1 MHVWVVGLLNHG
13 AVLSAGMV
21 HTACSNVGGL
31 EDISPREESD
41 IRTDTHTH
49 TVPLHSQWSLHN
61 QTGHTTE
68 QKPAQ
73 RHTEQ
78 TDYQWQGA
86 GGGGA
91 VAVRGTSCCR
101 YTTSYKDV
109 CTA

>member
-49 TVPLHSQWSLHN
+49 TLCHFTHS
-61 QTGHTTE
+61 GAYTT
-68 QKPAQ
+68 K
-73 RHTEQ
+73 
-78 TDYQWQGA
+78 QGTRPNRSRLRDTQNKLITS
-86 GGGGA
+86 GR
-91 VAVRGTSCCR
+91 VRG
-101 YTTSYKDV
+101 V
-109 CTA
+109 GELWQ